1 MGKDVELIVATSAQ
15 GSPHPFFST
24 VGAGVGSL
32 VGSAVGVA
40 DGIAVGRL
48 EGRLEGRDVGR
59 LEGSDVGAGEGPEL
73 GTAVGAAVGAAVDAG
88 AGPAVGPEVGSA
100 AGSAVGSLEGDG
112 VGSLV
117 VDVDV
122 VVGRAVG
129 AAVGSATPTCATQ
142 QSSPTHLAGVARR
155 RSFSSSAEA
164 ENAGQFV
171 DPELGQMLAPVT
183 QRSPV
188 LRPCWL
194 QSGRPAASAG
204 QRSGSFR
211 VGQELKVGAYVSVV
225 GA

>member
-1 MGKDVELIVATSAQ
+1 M
-15 GSPHPFFST
+15 
-24 VGAGVGSL
+24 
-32 VGSAVGVA
+32 A

-73 GTAVGAAVGAAVDAG
+73 GTAVGAAVDAG